1 MALYTS
7 YYARQL
13 ALRPETI
20 TGGDQT
26 VEGEKTVQKSVARR
40 TVDFTG
46 PYLSWIENRRLVHSP
61 SDMPGL
67 FGIPASALDILPPVA
82 LAHQPA
88 SSFAVK
94 FAGQAPSKT
103 RSSVNVAS
111 WTPDGRRCLTGT
123 QAGEFCLWDGQTF
136 QFETIIQAHDT
147 PLRAM
152 TYTHAGN
159 FLISGDDAGNVR
171 YWRTNL
177 ELVKNYSA
185 HKEAIRQ
192 LTFAPGDMKFASA
205 SDDSTVR
212 VWDFA
217 RVTEEQ
223 VLAGHGGDVKC
234 VDWHPSKS
242 LLVSGSKD
250 GLIKLW
256 CPRSGKSLATMH
268 GHKGTVTSA
277 QWSSNG
283 NWVLTGSRDQTCR
296 VYDIRMQ
303 AELATFIGHGKDI
316 TVSSWHTVHEE
327 LFVSG
332 GHDGSLCF
340 WLVGRQGVQ
349 AEVPIA
355 HEGSVWSTA
364 WHPLGHLLVTS
375 ASDAAT
381 KFWCRGRP
389 GDPFM
394 EQQEAE
400 QAALAAIAGE
410 EAATTAPIRAPPPAL
425 FSGAGVAGAGSSQG
439 LAAIPGIG
447 EAMAKQVVVAPV
459 DIYAASNLGYDGSD
473 GAGQAPAA
481 AAAAGA
487 RGGERDSSSRRQPRG
502 GEYRD
507 QRQQQQ
513 QPGDWRQGGGN
524 RREDRYNHREER
536 SSYRSGRDDRDER
549 DDRYRQRDRS
559 PSRGSSGG
567 RGRDRGRYDSYDSR
581 RGPSP
586 VEARGSFAAAP
597 PRAGSGGG
605 GHAPPPQ
612 QFQQLPQE
620 GGGGYYQ
627 DQQHGS
633 QPYYGQQSQQSAAP
647 YGAPNEY
654 QQQQGYPPPQQPPPR
669 QGRGQPPPHGQKYP
683 PQRYNQR

>member
-20 TGGDQT
+20 TGGDQQ
-26 VEGEKTVQKSVARR
+26 VEGEKAVQKSVARR
-40 TVDFTG
+40 MVDFTG
-46 PYLSWIENRRLVHSP
+46 PYLSWIENRRLIHSP
-61 SDMPGL
+61 ADMPGL
-67 FGIPASALDILPPVA
+67 FGIPAAALDLLPPVA
-82 LAHQPA
+82 CAHQPA

-205 SDDSTVR
+205 SDDSTIR

-277 QWSSNG
+277 EWSSNG

-316 TVSSWHTVHEE
+316 TVSSWHSIHEE

-364 WHPLGHLLVTS
+364 WHPLGHLLVTG

-400 QAALAAIAGE
+400 QAALAAMAGE

-425 FSGAGVAGAGSSQG
+425 FSGTGIAGGSSGSQG
-439 LAAIPGIG
+439 MAAIPGIG
-447 EAMAKQVVVAPV
+447 EAMAKQVVVAPI
-459 DIYAASNLGYDGSD
+459 DIYAASNLNYDGSD
-473 GAGQAPAA
+473 SGQLPPPAA
-481 AAAAGA
+481 AAAPA
-487 RGGERDSSSRRQPRG
+487 RGSGGGGDREPTRRQPRG
-502 GEYRD
+502 EYRD
-507 QRQQQQ
+507 QQQYQQ
-513 QPGDWRQGGGN
+513 TGDWRQGGGT
-524 RREDRYNHREER
+524 RGRDTSREER
-536 SSYRSGRDDRDER
+536 SNYRRGGGGIDDG
-549 DDRYRQRDRS
+549 YRQRERS
-559 PSRGSSGG
+559 PPPFQGRGGRRGGGRGG
-567 RGRDRGRYDSYDSR
+567 RGRGRHDSYDSWR
-581 RGPSP
+581 GGPSP
-586 VEARGSFAAAP
+586 AEARGSFAAAP
-597 PRAGSGGG
+597 GQGAEGGAGRAP
-605 GHAPPPQ
+605 HQYQ
-612 QFQQLPQE
+612 QQ

-627 DQQHGS
+627 DKQS
-633 QPYYGQQSQQSAAP
+633 PPPAYYGQQPQQAAP
-647 YGAPNEY
+647 YGGPQGY
-654 QQQQGYPPPQQPPPR
+654 QQQQQGYPPPR
-669 QGRGQPPPHGQKYP
+669 QGQGPPPHGQQPPQQQYP
-683 PQRYNQR
+683 PNYYNQR

>member
-20 TGGDQT
+20 AGGEQQ

-40 TVDFTG
+40 LVDFTG
-46 PYLSWIENRRLVHSP
+46 PYLSWIENRRLIHCP
-61 SDMPGL
+61 ADMPGL
-67 FGIPASALDILPPVA
+67 LGIPAAALDLLPPVA
-82 LAHQPA
+82 CAHQPA
-88 SSFAVK
+88 SSFTVK

-111 WTPDGRRCLTGT
+111 WTPDGRRCITGT

-192 LTFAPGDMKFASA
+192 LTFAPGDMKFATA
-205 SDDSTVR
+205 SDDSTIR

-234 VDWHPSKS
+234 VHWHPSKS

-250 GLIKLW
+250 GLVKLW

-296 VYDIRMQ
+296 VYDVRMQ
-303 AELATFIGHGKDI
+303 AELSTFIGHGKDI
-316 TVSSWHTVHEE
+316 TVSSWHSIHEE

-364 WHPLGHLLVTS
+364 WHPLGHLLVTG

-400 QAALAAIAGE
+400 QAALAAMAGE
-410 EAATTAPIRAPPPAL
+410 EAANTAPIRAPPPAL
-425 FSGAGVAGAGSSQG
+425 FSGAGVAGAGGGSQG
-439 LAAIPGIG
+439 MASIPGIG
-447 EAMAKQVVVAPV
+447 EAMAKQVVVAPI
-459 DIYAASNLGYDGSD
+459 DIYAASNLNYDGSD
-473 GAGQAPAA
+473 SGQLPPAA
-481 AAAAGA
+481 TAAVGANGRAGDGD
-487 RGGERDSSSRRQPRG
+487 REPIRRPPR

-507 QRQQQQ
+507 QQQYQK
-513 QPGDWRQGGGN
+513 PEDWRQAGES
-524 RREDRYNHREER
+524 R
-536 SSYRSGRDDRDER
+536 GRDTIGEGRSNYPNR
-549 DDRYRQRDRS
+549 SDDGYRQRDRS
-559 PSRGSSGG
+559 PSLPFQARGRGRGGGRGG
-567 RGRDRGRYDSYDSR
+567 RGRGRHGSYDSWR
-581 RGPSP
+581 GGPSP
-586 VEARGSFAAAP
+586 AEARGSFAAAP
-597 PRAGSGGG
+597 GPRAGGGPG
-605 GHAPPPQ
+605 NAPQQYQQPPQ
-612 QFQQLPQE
+612 QQ
-620 GGGGYYQ
+620 GDGGYYQ
-627 DQQHGS
+627 DQQ
-633 QPYYGQQSQQSAAP
+633 PPPAYYGQQPQSGP
-647 YGAPNEY
+647 YGAAQGY
-654 QQQQGYPPPQQPPPR
+654 QQQQQGYPPPR
-669 QGRGQPPPHGQKYP
+669 QGQGPPPHGQQPPHQYP
-683 PQRYNQR
+683 PNYYKQR